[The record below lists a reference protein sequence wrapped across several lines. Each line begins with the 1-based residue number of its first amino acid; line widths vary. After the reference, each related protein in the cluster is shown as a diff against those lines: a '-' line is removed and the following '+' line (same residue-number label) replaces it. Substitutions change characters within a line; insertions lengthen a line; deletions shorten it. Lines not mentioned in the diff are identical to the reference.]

1 MTDGWLYSAW
11 TVVLAGAIATYM
23 WRGVGVALSGRL
35 NPDGPVLRWIGAVAF
50 ASLAALIG
58 RMILLP
64 VGALQT
70 TPTLDRVAAAV
81 LAVIVFALSR
91 RSLILG
97 VGAGGGALVLFSL
110 ARL

>member
-1 MTDGWLYSAW
+1 MNDGWLHSAW
-11 TVVLAGAIATYM
+11 TVVLAGAVATYM
-23 WRGVGVALSGRL
+23 WRGLGVALSGRL
-35 NPDGPVLRWIGAVAF
+35 NPDGPLLRWIGAVAF
-50 ASLAALIG
+50 ASLAALFG

-70 TPTLDRVAAAV
+70 TPTVDRIAAAV
-81 LAVIVFALSR
+81 LAVVVFSIAR

>member
-1 MTDGWLYSAW
+1 MSDAWLHSAW
-11 TVVLAGAIATYM
+11 AFVLAGAAATFM

-35 NPDGPVLRWIGAVAF
+35 NPDGRFLRWIGAVAF

-70 TPTLDRVAAAV
+70 TPTIDRIAAAV
-81 LAVIVFALSR
+81 LAVIVFLATR